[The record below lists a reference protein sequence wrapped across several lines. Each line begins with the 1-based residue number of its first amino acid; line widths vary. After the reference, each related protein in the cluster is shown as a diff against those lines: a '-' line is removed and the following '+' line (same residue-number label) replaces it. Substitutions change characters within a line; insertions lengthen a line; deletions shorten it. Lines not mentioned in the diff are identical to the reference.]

1 MDEIPFAITGN
12 TLTNSLSCLQSG
24 LGFMNKLFSLILLL
38 LVLTGCAS
46 TKTIKGSYSL
56 NRESGNGVLISSVS
70 YRGSY
75 SGYSVYYHGVDNQIR
90 GKIQF
95 GEGVA
100 LLPIPPKGDFS
111 HLARRGEVFAV
122 ELPAGK
128 YKIWRWGVH
137 SGYAHIK
144 PVNPISIEFQIEPGK
159 ATYLGNFDFVQT
171 ASMGLTVTGVEVNYR
186 DQSKIDLDIVS
197 KKYPALDAKNIIK
210 GVEDNANHRGIGGSD
225 QTNWD
230 IPVIIM

>member
-1 MDEIPFAITGN
+1 M
-12 TLTNSLSCLQSG
+12 
-24 LGFMNKLFSLILLL
+24 
-38 LVLTGCAS
+38 
-46 TKTIKGSYSL
+46 
-56 NRESGNGVLISSVS
+56 
-70 YRGSY
+70 
-75 SGYSVYYHGVDNQIR
+75 DNQIR
-90 GKIQF
+90 GEIQF

-111 HLARRGEVFAV
+111 HLNRKGEVFAV

-128 YKIWRWGVH
+128 YRIWRWGVN

-144 PVNPISIEFQIEPGK
+144 PVNPIAIEFKVEPGK

-171 ASMGLTVTGVEVNYR
+171 DSMGLTVTGVKVNYS
-186 DQSKIDLDIVS
+186 DQSQVDLDIVS

-210 GVEDNANHRGIGGSD
+210 GVEDNANYQGIGGTD

-230 IPVIIM
+230 IPIIIM